1 MSGNVKEKDSSQDT
15 VRKLVRDA
23 RIKYLK
29 PPLQALFLISVVPA
43 IIFFFYSFKTYFIV
57 MPDIIFIAAII
68 VIFIGAWWDFGEKTY
83 LKELEDYYKKTP
95 TEEDIRYINK
105 QQLVMT
111 LLYMLVAMLYILVA
125 AIIYIISFY

>member
-1 MSGNVKEKDSSQDT
+1 MSGNVRKEDQPQDT

-29 PPLQALFLISVVPA
+29 PPLQALFLISVVPS
-43 IIFFFYSFKTYFIV
+43 IIFFFYSIKTYFIV
-57 MPDIIFIAAII
+57 MPDIIFIAAIV
-68 VIFIGAWWDFGEKTY
+68 VIFIGAWWDFGEKAY
-83 LKELEDYYKKTP
+83 LEELEDYYKKTP

-111 LLYMLVAMLYILVA
+111 LLYILVAMLYIFVA
-125 AIIYIISFY
+125 VIIYLVSFY